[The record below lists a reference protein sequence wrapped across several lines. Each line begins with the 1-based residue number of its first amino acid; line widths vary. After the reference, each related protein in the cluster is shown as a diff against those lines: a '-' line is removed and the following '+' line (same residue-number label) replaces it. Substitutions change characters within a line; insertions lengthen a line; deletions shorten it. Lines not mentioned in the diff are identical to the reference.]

1 MQTEIWGCRIIWHG
15 CVNNSM
21 AWQGAG
27 ERVIAGEKE
36 IERETEREMRNKQ
49 KKLLMRAEEEGTGR
63 SGGSCHV
70 IWGSVLCARS
80 LGPELC
86 QCAMAGLWFIRRAA
100 PDATS
105 CSPVP
110 TAFMAGLPDG
120 ADSAIRAVAEPRQF
134 LLHSLITCWKAIVM
148 AALCNNNNSIGM
160 SVWGFWSEN
169 RVTTCYNEEGGVGW
183 QSPVSSLSIALSFSV
198 FLSLWEEPGVCE
210 GLFWYWASKIQPHC
224 LFQNVH
230 SACVVLCN

>member
-1 MQTEIWGCRIIWHG
+1 MQTEIRGGGIIWQG

-21 AWQGAG
+21 ACQGAG
-27 ERVIAGEKE
+27 ERVMAGEKE
-36 IERETEREMRNKQ
+36 IERETEREMRIKQ
-49 KKLLMRAEEEGTGR
+49 KKMLTRAEEEGTGR
-63 SGGSCHV
+63 SGGSRHV
-70 IWGSVLCARS
+70 FWGSALCARS

-86 QCAMAGLWFIRRAA
+86 QCATAGLWFIRRAA

-105 CSPVP
+105 HSPVP
-110 TAFMAGLPDG
+110 AAFMAGLPDG

-134 LLHSLITCWKAIVM
+134 LLYSLITCWKAIVT

-183 QSPVSSLSIALSFSV
+183 PTPVFLPLSIALCHSPFSFHSEKNLVHVKV
-198 FLSLWEEPGVCE
+198 FSDTEEVK
-210 GLFWYWASKIQPHC
+210 FDFI
-224 LFQNVH
+224 V
-230 SACVVLCN
+230 